1 MSLQHIQAKQHIH
14 RLVFQNGERTRKE
27 VSLYLD
33 LSWIM
38 RNKKRKKKEKKK
50 EYTENVMQRLKFGFT
65 RRHSKIVR
73 QTFVTVLHKK

>member
-38 RNKKRKKKEKKK
+38 RNKKRKKKE
-50 EYTENVMQRLKFGFT
+50 YTENVMQRLKFGFT